1 VTRAIGRAQKR
12 VEAHNFDLREHLL
25 KYDDVMNKQREV
37 IYANRLDALRG
48 TDLKE
53 EIRTMVQSYVGDA
66 FTATID
72 AAAWNDDE
80 APLEP
85 LLVQLMQVFLRP
97 FQAEEVRDMSWE
109 MAREA
114 LINQGLNALDEREV
128 LLGPELMRQ
137 LERYAYLRAIDDKWK
152 DHLRELDHLRSSVG
166 LRAWGQKDPLLEY
179 KSEAFSMLEEMLK
192 EIDKQTLY
200 FVFHAQVSVR
210 PPEVERART
219 EALTSIH
226 GAPASAY
233 AATAAAAPAPAPGR
247 AVPAGPP
254 LPPLPGGPAGAG
266 SPYRAMRP
274 GGAAPEPAKPVTVRH
289 TVPKVGRNEVCPCG
303 SGKKYK
309 FCHGASE

>member
-1 VTRAIGRAQKR
+1 
-12 VEAHNFDLREHLL
+12 
-25 KYDDVMNKQREV
+25 
-37 IYANRLDALRG
+37 
-48 TDLKE
+48 
-53 EIRTMVQSYVGDA
+53 MVQSYVGDQFA
-66 FTATID
+66 SQVEQT
-72 AAAWNDDE
+72 AWNDDE

-97 FQAEEVRDMSWE
+97 FQADEVRDMSWE

-114 LINQGLNALDEREV
+114 LINQGLGALDDRETM
-128 LLGPELMRQ
+128 LGADLMRQ

-152 DHLRELDHLRSSVG
+152 DHLRELDHLRSSIG
-166 LRAWGQKDPLLEY
+166 LRAYGQKDPLLEY
-179 KSEAFSMLEEMLK
+179 KSEAFAMLEEMLK

-210 PPEVERART
+210 PPEVERPRT

-233 AATAAAAPAPAPGR
+233 AGSAANAAAAP
-247 AVPAGPP
+247 VPARSAPRGPA
-254 LPPLPGGPAGAG
+254 LPPLPGGSGAG
-266 SPYRAMRP
+266 GAPYRALRP
-274 GGAAPEPAKPVTVRH
+274 GAAAPEPAKPATVRN
-289 TVPKVGRNEVCPCG
+289 TVPKVGRNDPCPCA